1 MGMRSDVRWNMSVP
15 LVLLFALFAGNFL
28 GCAGRGVQADG
39 GSKSVSAASLEETWG
54 IKDLSIRLASN
65 GYMLDFRYRV
75 TDPEKA
81 RPLFNGKIKP
91 YLEDGVSGAR
101 FYVPN
106 PPKVGSLRNTRP
118 PQADRIYF
126 IIFGNPGKYIKPGG
140 RVTVVVGDFRAGNLV
155 VQ

>member
-1 MGMRSDVRWNMSVP
+1 LR
-15 LVLLFALFAGNFL
+15 
-28 GCAGRGVQADG
+28 
-39 GSKSVSAASLEETWG
+39 AASLEERWG
-54 IKDLSIRLASN
+54 VKDLSIRLASN

-81 RPLFNGKIKP
+81 LPLFDRKIKP

-106 PPKVGSLRNTRP
+106 PPKIGSLRNTRP

-126 IIFGNPGKYIKPGG
+126 IIFGNPGKYIKPGS
-140 RVTVVVGDFRAGNLV
+140 RVTVVVGDFKAENLV